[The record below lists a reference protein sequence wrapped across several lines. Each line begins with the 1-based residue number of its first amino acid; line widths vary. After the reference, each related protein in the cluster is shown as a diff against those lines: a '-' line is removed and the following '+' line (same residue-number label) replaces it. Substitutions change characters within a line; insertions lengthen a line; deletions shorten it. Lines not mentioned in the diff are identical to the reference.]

1 MNEGP
6 AIGLS
11 RSAALLAIFLCVVPA
26 ARADESASA
35 RAAKLAQDVCAGC
48 HRPAGEAGQALVPT
62 LAGQQKAY
70 LVWQM
75 RAYRFGF
82 RDDPQAHDRMWSQA
96 GKLDDALVDALAAYF
111 AAQPPHPG
119 TPGSPALVARGK
131 TLYEHGLPASKVT
144 DCASCHG
151 PQAEGRD
158 MFPRLAGQRADYL
171 VRQLSLIQ
179 LHLRNV
185 GIMHSAV
192 EGLSEDDVK
201 ALAAYLQSL

>member
-1 MNEGP
+1 MN
-6 AIGLS
+6 L
-11 RSAALLAIFLCVVPA
+11 
-26 ARADESASA
+26 ARAAAVTALIAGATTGWAAGGDTPEQ
-35 RAAKLAQDVCAGC
+35 RAAKLAQDVCSTC
-48 HRPAGEAGQALVPT
+48 HRPAAEAGQPLVPI
-62 LAGQQKAY
+62 LAGQHRAY

-82 RDDPQAHDRMWSQA
+82 RDDPQAHEKMWSPA
-96 GKLDDALVDALAAYF
+96 GKLDDALVDALAAYY

-119 TPGSPALVARGK
+119 SAGDPALVARGK
-131 TLYEHGLPASKVT
+131 ALYEHGLPASTVT

-151 PQAEGRD
+151 SQAEGRD

-185 GIMHSAV
+185 GIMHSTV
-192 EGLSEDDVK
+192 EGLSKEDIK
-201 ALAAYLQSL
+201 AIAAYLQSL

>member
-1 MNEGP
+1 MGF
-6 AIGLS
+6 ARAAVMS
-11 RSAALLAIFLCVVPA
+11 ALLTAAATAWAAGGESPA
-26 ARADESASA
+26 Q
-35 RAAKLAQDVCAGC
+35 RAAKLAQDVCSAC
-48 HRPAGEAGQALVPT
+48 HRPTGEADQPLVPT
-62 LAGQQKAY
+62 LAGQHKAY

-75 RAYRFGF
+75 RAYRYGF
-82 RDDPQAHDRMWSQA
+82 RDDPQAHDKMWSQA
-96 GKLDDALVDALAAYF
+96 GKLDEPLVDALAAYY

-119 TPGSPALVARGK
+119 TPGDPALIAHGK
-131 TLYEHGLPASKVT
+131 AIYEHGLPASKVT

-151 PQAEGRD
+151 PRGEGRD

-185 GIMHSAV
+185 GIMHSSV
-192 EGLSEDDVK
+192 EGLSDADIK

>member
-1 MNEGP
+1 MNL
-6 AIGLS
+6 A
-11 RSAALLAIFLCVVPA
+11 RVAVATALLAGITVAWA
-26 ARADESASA
+26 ADGDAPGQ
-35 RAAKLAQDVCAGC
+35 RAAKLAQDVCSSC
-48 HRPAGEAGQALVPT
+48 HRPAREPGQALVPT

-75 RAYRFGF
+75 RAYRYGF
-82 RDDPQAHDRMWSQA
+82 RDDPQAHDKMWSQA
-96 GKLDDALVDALAAYF
+96 GKLDDALVDALAAYY

-119 TPGSPALVARGK
+119 APGDPALVARGK
-131 TLYEHGLPASKVT
+131 ALFEHGLPASDVT

-151 PQAEGRD
+151 PRAEGRD

-185 GIMHSAV
+185 GIMHSSV
-192 EGLSEDDVK
+192 EGLSEADIK

>member
-1 MNEGP
+1 MK
-6 AIGLS
+6 LS
-11 RSAALLAIFLCVVPA
+11 RTTALGLALALGISGAQAANDSSPA
-26 ARADESASA
+26 Q
-35 RAAKLAQDVCAGC
+35 RAAKLVTEVCSSC
-48 HRPAGEAGQALVPT
+48 HRPAGQSDPALVPT
-62 LAGQQKAY
+62 LAGQQKSY

-82 RDDPQAHDRMWSQA
+82 RDDPQAHDKMWSQA
-96 GKLDDALVDALAAYF
+96 GKLDDALVEALAAYY
-111 AAQPPHPG
+111 AALPPRPG
-119 TPGSPALVARGK
+119 TAGDPALIARGK
-131 TLYEHGLPASKVT
+131 ALYEHGLPASKVT

-151 PQAEGRD
+151 PPAEGHD

-185 GIMHSAV
+185 GIMHSTV
-192 EGLSEDDVK
+192 EGLSDEDIQ

>member
-1 MNEGP
+1 MSYMR
-6 AIGLS
+6 AAVM
-11 RSAALLAIFLCVVPA
+11 AALFAGAATAWAADGESPA
-26 ARADESASA
+26 Q
-35 RAAKLAQDVCAGC
+35 RAAKLAQDVCSAC
-48 HRPAGEAGQALVPT
+48 HRPAGEAGQPLVPT
-62 LAGQQKAY
+62 LAAQHKAY

-75 RAYRFGF
+75 RAYRYGF
-82 RDDPQAHDRMWSQA
+82 RDDPQAHDKMWSQA
-96 GKLDDALVDALAAYF
+96 GKLDDALVEALAAYY

-119 TPGSPALVARGK
+119 MPGDPVLVARGK
-131 TLYEHGLPASKVT
+131 ALYEHGLPASDVT

-151 PQAEGRD
+151 PRGEGRN

-185 GIMHSAV
+185 GIMHSSV
-192 EGLSEDDVK
+192 EGLSDADVK

>member
-1 MNEGP
+1 MN
-6 AIGLS
+6 
-11 RSAALLAIFLCVVPA
+11 F
-26 ARADESASA
+26 ARAAVMTALFTGAATVWAAGGDDPAQ
-35 RAAKLAQDVCAGC
+35 RAAKLAQDVCASC
-48 HRPAGEAGQALVPT
+48 HRPPGAPGQALVPT
-62 LAGQQKAY
+62 LAGQHKSY

-82 RDDPQAHDRMWSQA
+82 RDDPQAHDKMWSQA
-96 GKLDDALVDALAAYF
+96 GKLDDALVDALAAYY

-119 TPGSPALVARGK
+119 TAGDAALVARGK
-131 TLYEHGLPASKVT
+131 ALYEHGLPGSDVT

-151 PQAEGRD
+151 PQAGGRD

-185 GIMHSAV
+185 GIMHSTV
-192 EGLSEDDVK
+192 EGLSEDDIK